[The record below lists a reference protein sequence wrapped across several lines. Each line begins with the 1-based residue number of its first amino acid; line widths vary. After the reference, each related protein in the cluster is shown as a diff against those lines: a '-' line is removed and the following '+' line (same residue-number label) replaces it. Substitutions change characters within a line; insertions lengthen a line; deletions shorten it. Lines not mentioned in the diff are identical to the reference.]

1 MFKNSFLIQR
11 DSFIE
16 ILAKQLTS
24 LFSFL
29 LMILGV
35 WGIHSCFELAK
46 FKKLFLENQ
55 NRLDLLNNIESNV
68 AYEATPYLFNFKLQS
83 SLFLFLACTLVSFF
97 VFYSAMFINK
107 NKNKVVSN

>member
-46 FKKLFLENQ
+46 FKKLFLEIKT
-55 NRLDLLNNIESNV
+55 DSI
-68 AYEATPYLFNFKLQS
+68 F
-83 SLFLFLACTLVSFF
+83 
-97 VFYSAMFINK
+97 
-107 NKNKVVSN
+107 